1 MNTWTWTASSI
12 SSTGSEI
19 SFYGNTSG
27 PCGIAVGVIVPL
39 KCFNLFIPPSF
50 YDELL
55 VQTNLY
61 ADQQC
66 LTNNDTCRW
75 NPITLNE
82 LKVFIGITF
91 VMGIIPLP
99 AINDYWSTDP
109 IVSHSWFRAVMSRN
123 RYCQIL

>member
-1 MNTWTWTASSI
+1 MELLLGLLSLW
-12 SSTGSEI
+12 
-19 SFYGNTSG
+19 
-27 PCGIAVGVIVPL
+27 
-39 KCFNLFIPPSF
+39 CFNLFIPPSF

-82 LKVFIGITF
+82 LKAFIGITF
-91 VMGIIPLP
+91 VMGIILLP

-109 IVSHSWFRAVMSRN
+109 IMSHSWFRVVMSRN